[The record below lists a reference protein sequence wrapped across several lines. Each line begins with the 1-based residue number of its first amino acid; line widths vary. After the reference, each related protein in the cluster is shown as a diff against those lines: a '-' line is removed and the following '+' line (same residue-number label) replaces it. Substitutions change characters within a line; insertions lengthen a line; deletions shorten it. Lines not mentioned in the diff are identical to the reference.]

1 MPRPTLPSSQLV
13 GQWAILIAASAAL
26 SGLLGLARLPAA
38 LLLGPMLAGIACGVA
53 GFRPRVPRPVFQG
66 AQAVLGLLVGHA
78 ITGSIVATVVAN
90 GPLMVLVV
98 LVTVAAGALVGWVLT
113 RMRVLPGTT
122 AAWGSSPGAAAAMT
136 AMAEAHGAD
145 ARYVAFM
152 QYTRMACV
160 ALAATLVARLW
171 AEPGPAP
178 AAPPDLGALVA
189 IPEFL
194 ASLVIGAAG
203 VALGLWL
210 RLPSG
215 ALIGPMVLGAVLHA
229 TGVVAF
235 ALPSWLLVLA
245 YAGIGWYVGLRFT
258 RETVRA
264 SLRALPAILAATFAM
279 IALCGLWAW
288 LLTRI
293 LAIDPLTAYL
303 ATSPG
308 GLDTVAIIAL
318 GTGADLSF
326 ILAAQVLRLFVVLL
340 TGPLIA
346 RLIARGAPEGEPR
359 V

>member
-1 MPRPTLPSSQLV
+1 MPRLSLPSRALL
-13 GQWAILIAASAAL
+13 GQWAVLLAASAAL
-26 SGLLGLARLPAA
+26 AWLLGLAHLPAA

-53 GFRPRVPRPVFQG
+53 GFRPRVPRPVFQS
-66 AQAVLGLLVGHA
+66 AQAVIGLLVAHG

-98 LVTVAAGALVGWVLT
+98 LVTVLASALVGWLLT

-136 AMAEAHGAD
+136 AMAEAYGAD
-145 ARYVAFM
+145 ARYVALM
-152 QYTRMACV
+152 QYVRMVCV

-171 AEPGPAP
+171 AGPGSAMPSP
-178 AAPPDLGALVA
+178 GAAANAGFLAALPGLLASLVVGTVGALVA
-189 IPEFL
+189 R
-194 ASLVIGAAG
+194 
-203 VALGLWL
+203 WL
-210 RLPSG
+210 RVPSG
-215 ALIGPMVLGAVLHA
+215 ALVGPMVLGATLHA
-229 TGVVAF
+229 TGLVDF
-235 ALPSWLLVLA
+235 ALPQWLLGLA

-258 RETVRA
+258 RDTVRSA
-264 SLRALPAILAATFAM
+264 LRALPAIFAATFGM

-293 LAIDPLTAYL
+293 LPIDLLTAYL

-326 ILAAQVLRLFVVLL
+326 VLAVQVLRLFVVLL
-340 TGPLIA
+340 TGPVIA
-346 RLIARGAPEGEPR
+346 RLIARAAPAE
-359 V
+359 